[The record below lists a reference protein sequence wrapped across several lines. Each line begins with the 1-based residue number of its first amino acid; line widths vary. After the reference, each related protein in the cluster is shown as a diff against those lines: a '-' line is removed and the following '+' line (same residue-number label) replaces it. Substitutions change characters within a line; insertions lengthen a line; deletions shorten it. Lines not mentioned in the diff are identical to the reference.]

1 MHAALA
7 ELDRLCRARAGA
19 WLIGDRMTQPDI
31 TVTCVYTFLGDALA
45 INRAG
50 VAYPAIAAIA
60 ARCEALREFRSV
72 KAEWFP
78 PGENG

>member
-1 MHAALA
+1 
-7 ELDRLCRARAGA
+7 
-19 WLIGDRMTQPDI
+19 
-31 TVTCVYTFLGDALA
+31 VTCVYTFLGDALA